1 MAKKDKN
8 LVISVLSHDVEVLQ
22 DMEQNALQSW
32 GYMNHGGDEMRIA
45 NDISDARRARVLLHQ
60 VFEYIN
66 MALEIG
72 FDNTGV
78 KAISVGWWSIMME
91 NGIFANDLIKMVGG
105 KSMAMVEPENARI
118 RVLSIDYDVNV
129 IDGGPKDI
137 QAYGH
142 LRYGGGVITLATE
155 LSYQQRVST
164 FIHELMHIVLIDL
177 GQDISEQQ
185 MVAFEHGFF
194 SFLSDNKL
202 DLAQFDWWILHPD
215 EYD

>member
-1 MAKKDKN
+1 MAKDKN
-8 LVISVLSHDVEVLQ
+8 FTVSILSHDIEVLQ
-22 DMEQNALQSW
+22 DMEQDALQSW
-32 GYMNHGGDEMRIA
+32 GYMNHGGDQMRIA
-45 NDISDARRARVLLHQ
+45 KDINDLRRARVLLHQ

-72 FDNTGV
+72 FDAPGV
-78 KAISVGWWSIMME
+78 KAISAGWWSILVE

-105 KSMAMVEPENARI
+105 KSDIQVEPESNKIRI
-118 RVLSIDYDVNV
+118 LSIDYDVNV

-142 LRYGGGVITLATE
+142 LRYAGGVITLATE

-164 FIHELMHIVLIDL
+164 FIHELMHVVLIDL
-177 GQDISEQQ
+177 GHDISEPQ

-202 DLAQFDWWILHPD
+202 DLAQFDWWILLPD
-215 EYD
+215 ERD